1 MPLLEYR
8 NNPEF
13 DTIAYRIKPGDSVIR
28 IIESYYGKLSHTR
41 LSKLV
46 QKVKRENRLTDPD
59 RIHPGQLLKIDVPVQ
74 YCAAPPSPYSPL
86 NTEVQSQDDLWYDLI
101 NHNWKSA
108 TKAEKDWAM
117 TLAPLFLGAG
127 GAKLTMIDKT
137 FSSNTPLLQDMV
149 RNYEDYKAGELSKGQ
164 YDYRRGK
171 LIGQFQ
177 SNLGPTTRV
186 LNPTRRQSE
195 VMRISR
201 RKGQVPT
208 EAINKQISRL
218 QTASKVASKGGLVLS
233 VAGLGL
239 ACHQI
244 AHTDDRIEKNE
255 ILIESSAGFLGGVAY
270 GIGASI
276 TILALATPVGWVAGL
291 AIGIG
296 GAIVGYGSGQ
306 LAKKYYNARGEHIDF
321 ASIYKVDQMCAAD
334 KSQNA
339 NLKKP
344 LISKNPSHSFY
355 IFNGS
360 SQILRNN
367 VPARPSILKVETSG
381 NGIDI

>member
-1 MPLLEYR
+1 MKDGPLRGL
-8 NNPEF
+8 
-13 DTIAYRIKPGDSVIR
+13 
-28 IIESYYGKLSHTR
+28 IINAG
-41 LSKLV
+41 
-46 QKVKRENRLTDPD
+46 
-59 RIHPGQLLKIDVPVQ
+59 G
-74 YCAAPPSPYSPL
+74 PPALP
-86 NTEVQSQDDLWYDLI
+86 
-101 NHNWKSA
+101 
-108 TKAEKDWAM
+108 EKDWAM

-255 ILIESSAGFLGGVAY
+255 ILIESSAGFLTGVAY
-270 GIGASI
+270 GAAASFAV
-276 TILALATPVGWVAGL
+276 LLLMTPVGWVAGL

-296 GAIVGYGSGQ
+296 GAISGYAAGKA
-306 LAKKYYNARGEHIDF
+306 AKKLYNAYGEHIDF
-321 ASIYKVDQMCAAD
+321 ASATKIDQFCKVE
-334 KSQNA
+334 KGNSK
-339 NLKKP
+339 LKEKP
-344 LISKNPSHSFY
+344 LLSGSAMSF
-355 IFNGS
+355 
-360 SQILRNN
+360 L
-367 VPARPSILKVETSG
+367 
-381 NGIDI
+381 